1 MNGLTVVRS
10 PSMIQRR
17 QPLLAPDVS
26 QLKKKQKFGEMA
38 GGTAADCAAVWC
50 CCPCAVM
57 NLVVLAVYKVPAGL
71 CRKAWSKQKKRRR
84 IARRKQVGGLLMGP
98 SVGSL
103 LDHRAQMEDLLEAM
117 CTEDT
122 ESVLE
127 LEKEIWERFEG
138 AGFWRS
144 PTRKEEEAHP
154 HSH

>member
-26 QLKKKQKFGEMA
+26 QLKRKQKFGEMA
-38 GGTAADCAAVWC
+38 GGTAADCAAVC
-50 CCPCAVM
+50 LLPMCGDESGGASCVQGASRTVQE
-57 NLVVLAVYKVPAGL
+57 
-71 CRKAWSKQKKRRR
+71 AWSKQKKRRR

-98 SVGSL
+98 SGGSL

-117 CTEDT
+117 STEDT

-127 LEKEIWERFEG
+127 LEKEIWERFQG